1 MTRGL
6 LTIVVLFGTLTAT
19 RYSATAGSAGT
30 ITDLGTL
37 GRDPRT
43 RPWKKG
49 GAMSIFRVISATAF
63 AVVCLLVTSTEAEII
78 RPPSAGVFA
87 YAQFYCY
94 GEVCEYW
101 PPLPTGT
108 VVVTPFGY
116 TWGPND
122 RGPSWSPDASRIA
135 YSWDGEIVVMDAA
148 GFSVNII
155 THSAA
160 FEAWPA
166 WSPDGRRIAF
176 VSDAEGQPG
185 LYLMNPDGS
194 SVVRVTTNVGVSDG
208 SRPAWSPDSARL
220 IFGCEIAAGNQDI
233 CAINADGSGFL
244 QLTDDPAYDAE
255 PAWSPDGR
263 TIVFVSNR
271 WSANWELAM
280 MRPDGSGITR
290 LGGGVIGGGPAWSPD
305 GSLIAFTAT
314 NWDFEFG
321 VAVYTVDTDGSR
333 VRLVVGNATDPAWVP
348 SFAGLS
354 VSFGIYCSDST
365 LTCSFDAS
373 SSVGSITDF
382 AWSFGDGTTGSGEL
396 VSHTYL
402 DGGDLS
408 IELRVTDTRG
418 RTASHVESIH
428 LNRRP
433 VASLTVSCHKF
444 STCVFD
450 ATASYDPDGP
460 IRGVKWTFGDGTGS
474 GCGGNC
480 PLTTSHTY
488 AAPGTYTAT
497 VEITDDF
504 YLAATVSR
512 TVIVGRIRRNP

>member
-1 MTRGL
+1 
-6 LTIVVLFGTLTAT
+6 
-19 RYSATAGSAGT
+19 
-30 ITDLGTL
+30 
-37 GRDPRT
+37 
-43 RPWKKG
+43 
-49 GAMSIFRVISATAF
+49 
-63 AVVCLLVTSTEAEII
+63 
-78 RPPSAGVFA
+78 
-87 YAQFYCY
+87 
-94 GEVCEYW
+94 
-101 PPLPTGT
+101 
-108 VVVTPFGY
+108 
-116 TWGPND
+116 
-122 RGPSWSPDASRIA
+122 
-135 YSWDGEIVVMDAA
+135 
-148 GFSVNII
+148 
-155 THSAA
+155 
-160 FEAWPA
+160 
-166 WSPDGRRIAF
+166 
-176 VSDAEGQPG
+176 
-185 LYLMNPDGS
+185 
-194 SVVRVTTNVGVSDG
+194 VTTNVGFSG
-208 SRPAWSPDSARL
+208 GWSRPAWSPDSARL
-220 IFGCEIAAGNQDI
+220 IFGCEIEAGNQDI

-244 QLTDDPAYDAE
+244 RLTDDPAQDGD
-255 PAWSPDGR
+255 PTWSPDGG
-263 TIVFVSNR
+263 TIVFVSTR
-271 WSANWELAM
+271 WTAYYELAV
-280 MRPDGSGITR
+280 MRADGSGVTR
-290 LGGGVIGGGPAWSPD
+290 LGGGIAGSRPAWSPD
-305 GSLIAFTAT
+305 GSLIAFTAS
-314 NWDFEFG
+314 NWDAEFG
-321 VAVYTVDTDGSR
+321 IGVHTVRTDGTS
-333 VRLVVGNATDPAWVP
+333 VELVVRDATDAAWVP
-348 SFAGLS
+348 SFAGAS
-354 VSFGIYCSDST
+354 ASFGIYCSDST

-497 VEITDDF
+497 VEITDDS